1 MVFILMQK
9 PVLSSS
15 LASFSPQ
22 ARNIIVSLKPISSAT
37 YGVAELMGV
46 KGLNYLSTW
55 IEVTSSNSFSYNLKG
70 TIAIISVLQEY
81 SGMSF
86 SVVIDMDSV
95 VTLHDDNIYG
105 LSYSLTGTTFK
116 LSASSGIHGLRFRIL
131 ELQS

>member
-1 MVFILMQK
+1 
-9 PVLSSS
+9 
-15 LASFSPQ
+15 
-22 ARNIIVSLKPISSAT
+22 
-37 YGVAELMGV
+37 MGV
-46 KGLNYLSTW
+46 KGLNYLSTR